1 MSNNAAQRAAELR
14 DLIEQH
20 NHRYHVLDEPS
31 IPDVEYDRLFR
42 ELEELEALHPELITA
57 VSPTQRVGSAPADG
71 FASVTHAV
79 PMLSLGNAFSTEEMS
94 EFDRR
99 ARERLK
105 RDEICYCAE
114 TKLDGLAVSLR
125 YEGGLLVRAATRG
138 DGTRGEDV
146 TANVRTI
153 KAVPLKLQGE
163 SWPRVL
169 EVRGEVYMSLK
180 GFESLNARQREH
192 QGKVFANPR
201 NAAAGGL
208 RQLDPAI
215 TATRPLTLFCYGIG
229 EVEGG
234 DLPQDHFACLKK
246 LAEFGLRVSPEI
258 RQING
263 LDACVAYFDEI
274 ARRRESLEYEIDG
287 CVFKVNAFEDQ
298 QRLGQVSRAPRWAIA
313 YKFPAQEQLT
323 VIADIDVQVGRTG
336 KLTPVARLEPVHVG
350 GVVVTNATLH
360 NQDEIDRKDVR
371 IGDTVSVRRAGDV
384 IPEVVR
390 VINEKR
396 PTGARRFN
404 LIETVNGQCPVC
416 GSKVERIEGEVALR
430 CTGGLYCQAQRKQ
443 AVWHFAS
450 RRAMDIDGLG
460 DKIIEQLVDL
470 DLVSSVA
477 DLYGLDAQTLESL
490 ERMAQKSAENLIS
503 AIDRSRD
510 TSLARFLYA
519 LGIRD
524 VGEAT
529 AAAFASHFRDLDK
542 LMNADEEALQA
553 VPDVGPIVARHV
565 FEFFHEPHNQQVITR
580 LCEQGIHWPE
590 PEVAD
595 IEEQPLAGKVI
606 VLTGSLAT
614 LSRSKAKTQLQ
625 RLGAKVTG
633 SVSEKT
639 DILVAGEKAGS
650 KLTKAQEL
658 GIQIH
663 DEQWLLDQIDLL

>member
-1 MSNNAAQRAAELR
+1 MSTTAVQRAGKLR

-42 ELEELEALHPELITA
+42 ELEDLEALHPELITA
-57 VSPTQRVGSAPADG
+57 SSPTQRVGSAPTDG
-71 FASVTHAV
+71 FASVAHAV
-79 PMLSLGNAFSTEEMS
+79 PMLSLGNAFSPEEMG

-125 YEGGLLVRAATRG
+125 YEQGFLVRAATRG

-153 KAVPLKLQGE
+153 NAVPLKLQGE
-163 SWPRVL
+163 SWPQVL

-215 TATRPLTLFCYGIG
+215 TASRPLTLFCYGIG
-229 EVEGG
+229 EVVGG
-234 DLPQDHFACLKK
+234 DLPQNHYACLKK

-263 LDACVAYFDEI
+263 LKACVAYYDEI
-274 ARRRESLEYEIDG
+274 AQRREQLGYEIDG
-287 CVFKVNAFEDQ
+287 CVFKVNSFADQ

-396 PTGARRFN
+396 PSGTQRFS
-404 LIETVNGQCPVC
+404 LIEKVEGLCPVC
-416 GSKVERIEGEVALR
+416 GSRAERLEGEVALR

-460 DKIIEQLVDL
+460 DKLIEQLVDL
-470 DLVSSVA
+470 ELVNSVA
-477 DLYGLDAQTLESL
+477 DLYSLDAQTLESL

-510 TSLARFLYA
+510 TSFARFLYA

-529 AAAFASHFRDLDK
+529 AAALASHFRDLDK
-542 LMNADEEALQA
+542 LMNADEEALQEVA
-553 VPDVGPIVARHV
+553 DVGPIVARHV
-565 FEFFHEPHNQQVITR
+565 VDFFHEPHNQQVITR

-590 PEVAD
+590 PEVVD
-595 IEEQPLAGKVI
+595 VEEQPLAGKVI

-614 LSRSKAKTQLQ
+614 LSRSKAKTRLQ

-658 GIQIH
+658 GIQIY
-663 DEQWLLDQIDLL
+663 DEQWLLEQIDD